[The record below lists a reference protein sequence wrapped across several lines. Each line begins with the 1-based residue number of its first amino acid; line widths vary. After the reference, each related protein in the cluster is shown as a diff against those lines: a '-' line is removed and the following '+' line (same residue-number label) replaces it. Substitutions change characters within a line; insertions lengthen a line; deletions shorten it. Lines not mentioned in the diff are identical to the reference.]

1 MNEDATAAL
10 ARATDPETSHAAAA
24 SIDAASL
31 AGKVLADLHARG
43 PATAHIL
50 AARLGLELVT
60 VSPRMR
66 PLEMLDLVERNGK
79 QDGRTVWKA
88 KAAA

>member
-1 MNEDATAAL
+1 MNPAL
-10 ARATDPETSHAAAA
+10 ARSTDPETSHAAAA
-24 SIDAASL
+24 VVDAAGL
-31 AGKVLADLHARG
+31 AGKVLADLHAHG
-43 PATAHIL
+43 PATSHAI
-50 AARLGLELVT
+50 ADRLGLELVT

-66 PLEMLDLVERNGK
+66 PLEKLELVERAGK